1 MKITAKASA
10 LSLAFGLIAGSAFT
24 SEPFPGNHLQQNRFS
39 TFCESVVERL
49 AESIVAFNKSIKFVS
64 EATAAGK
71 INWALSG
78 SVKATLI
85 LKDQILPHYEAHI
98 GLCNYNGEK

>member
-71 INWALSG
+71 FNMASLG
-78 SVKATLI
+78 SVKATSI
-85 LKDQILPHYEAHI
+85 LKDHILPSYEAHI
-98 GLCNYNGEK
+98 GICNKSFE